1 MALFVHAQSVLAGQ
15 FDDSIPVNIER
26 MLFPFYASETTGERD
41 VRQETERRNQILAMY
56 QAGLINESALLNE
69 FDIAGTN
76 APPMSERQDV
86 RQSGRAQAL
95 AMYNN
100 GLITGEELRSV
111 FGFAGAPPVQQVQ
124 PVRDPTPLHPGGSA
138 PTPGT
143 PGPGASQ
150 AEIDAAIA
158 AHAGE
163 PNVHHTPPGEHQ
175 GQGLPVITNLDAIG
189 SSDLSLIHI

>member
-1 MALFVHAQSVLAGQ
+1 MAVIVTGPEILASSTQYRLTEAWDSADITARTKAVETVEGIWRTRNWRVGQNPFVDPAVRPMLQMALFVHAQSVLAGQ

-100 GLITGEELRSV
+100 CLLYTS
-111 FGFAGAPPVQQVQ
+111 PSP
-124 PVRDPTPLHPGGSA
+124 RD
-138 PTPGT
+138 
-143 PGPGASQ
+143 
-150 AEIDAAIA
+150 
-158 AHAGE
+158 
-163 PNVHHTPPGEHQ
+163 
-175 GQGLPVITNLDAIG
+175 
-189 SSDLSLIHI
+189 